1 MATFKN
7 LKDLEK
13 YLKEK
18 IDNSLEKEV
27 ASMVK
32 AVQTDHI
39 VDDVYM
45 AYNNVNGGRQEPYV
59 YKRRY
64 FQGGLID
71 RENMQSEVN
80 DGTLTVTNIAETN
93 PNYAGSPVENL
104 AGLIEYG
111 HENGYGQYDYTR
123 NRDGTEWQYMQPRP
137 FIENTRDD
145 IAKNKLHVKAL
156 KEALKRR
163 LGNESVK

>member
-45 AYNNVNGGRQEPYV
+45 AYNKVGGGRQEPYV
-59 YKRRY
+59 YERRY

-71 RENMQSEVN
+71 RENMVSEVA
-80 DGTLTVTNIAETN
+80 DGVLTVTNIAEAN
-93 PNYAGSPVENL
+93 PDYNKSPVENL

>member
-45 AYNNVNGGRQEPYV
+45 AYNNVDGARKEPYV
-59 YKRRY
+59 YERRY
-64 FQGGLID
+64 FEGGLID
-71 RENMQSEVN
+71 RENMQSEVV
-80 DGTLTVTNIAETN
+80 DGVLTVTNIAEAN
-93 PNYAGSPVENL
+93 EDYKGSPVTNL
-104 AGLIEYG
+104 AGLIEEG
-111 HENGYGQYDYTR
+111 HLGHYGQYDYTK
-123 NRDGTEWQYMQPRP
+123 NRDDTEWQYMSPRP
-137 FIENTRDD
+137 FIANTRDD
-145 IAKNKLHVKAL
+145 IKKNKLHVKTL

-163 LGNESVK
+163 LGNENVK